1 MNVYSSGHYERGGGK
16 NEIYFLFANEEKGFM
31 YIDIKEKSRH
41 CAHLSIANIPHKIPY
56 SGNQIRDFTNKDST
70 SEFKLDLPEKDIRA
84 DFLLHRL
91 NPETDHIKSITNIS
105 LFGIPKDGKNKLIS
119 KQTIQPIYNE
129 I

>member
-1 MNVYSSGHYERGGGK
+1 
-16 NEIYFLFANEEKGFM
+16 M

-56 SGNQIRDFTNKDST
+56 SGNQVRDFTNKDST
-70 SEFKLDLPEKDIRA
+70 SEFKLDLQKKDIRI

-105 LFGIPKDGKNKLIS
+105 LFGIPKEGKNKLIS